1 MELLEELPAALRA
14 EVQAAVAA
22 LGARIEDG
30 WREGPRRFLRAGAWF
45 VTVSDR
51 PSDVA
56 PFAVERAR
64 RAVVGSSGPLRAPE
78 VVASGEGWYVAPRVE
93 AVPFEQLPPGV
104 AAAALDR
111 LATLELPPAPPGPAE
126 GGLVR
131 KVVQRARLE
140 LGPVPRADR
149 ALARRLLA
157 QDGPQVTVHGDLH
170 AGNVLPTRDALHV
183 IDWETTTTGPAGA
196 DVARLAALLAP
207 ATGDAL
213 LEEFAS
219 YPRSPSPAR
228 LRELRYACTVQAAAD
243 LLLIDGRDGQD
254 RARGLAMVARLDVLR
269 PAAAPSS

>member
-1 MELLEELPAALRA
+1 MDLLDELPPRLRREVSDALTRLG
-14 EVQAAVAA
+14 VAVD
-22 LGARIEDG
+22 GG
-30 WREGPRRFLRAGAWF
+30 WREGPRRFLRAGPWF

-64 RAVVGSSGPLRAPE
+64 RAVVGSTGPLRAPE
-78 VVASGEGWYVAPRVE
+78 VVASGEGWYIAPRVE
-93 AVPFEQLPPGV
+93 GVSFEQLPPGV

-149 ALARRLLA
+149 ALARRLLT

-170 AGNVLPTRDALHV
+170 AGNVLPTPDALHV
-183 IDWETTTTGPAGA
+183 IDWETTTSGPAGVDA
-196 DVARLAALLAP
+196 ARLAALLAP

-213 LEEFAS
+213 LEAFAS

-243 LLLIDGRDGQD
+243 LLLIDGDDGRD
-254 RARGLAMVARLDVLR
+254 RARGLAMVARLDALR
-269 PAAAPSS
+269 PAAASSA